1 MSFLQNE
8 WKSNA
13 TPDGNNG
20 ILSCLRSVVRGKSN
34 KCVTIEPLHSCAK
47 GTLQTLSYFLCTYIA
62 HTFLETQ
69 RPSKHQHNVAKVCY
83 LNIQAVIELMLISR
97 FYLPGPIVCHL
108 PPASLSFIQC
118 TIVLSIMLYKS
129 YETAP
134 KKNTL
139 GNH

>member
-1 MSFLQNE
+1 MSWSKKCSYLTTLAWDMRCLTDTQYQISKLFNLHILASFSLSISTKGRRTLWHTLCMSFLQNE

-62 HTFLETQ
+62 HTFLET
-69 RPSKHQHNVAKVCY
+69 
-83 LNIQAVIELMLISR
+83 
-97 FYLPGPIVCHL
+97 
-108 PPASLSFIQC
+108 
-118 TIVLSIMLYKS
+118 
-129 YETAP
+129 
-134 KKNTL
+134 
-139 GNH
+139 